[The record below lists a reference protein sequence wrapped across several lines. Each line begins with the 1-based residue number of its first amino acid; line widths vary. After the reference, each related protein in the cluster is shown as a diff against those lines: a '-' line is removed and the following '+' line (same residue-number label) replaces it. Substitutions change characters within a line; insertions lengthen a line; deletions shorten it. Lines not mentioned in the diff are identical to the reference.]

1 MNTVKV
7 TTREQLKWMDDI
19 IDNNARR
26 EAITLLGWMRRN
38 NNG

>member
-26 EAITLLGWMRRN
+26 EGYHPFGMN
-38 NNG
+38 EEE